1 MPFLVIFVA
10 SQVKDKSCGA
20 IRRASILILAAL
32 GQILDNIESSAT
44 TGWEAVV
51 CKSGGCEPA
60 ALSQQRAVACLDGQS
75 VLRICLI
82 DGLQLAATASCGK
95 ASEHPQVYKS
105 MYAFW
110 LEHLHSH
117 LSAGRPSQ
125 LKHRPDTF

>member
-1 MPFLVIFVA
+1 MPFSVIFVA

-60 ALSQQRAVACLDGQS
+60 ADCGGAVQRNFYIV
-75 VLRICLI
+75 R
-82 DGLQLAATASCGK
+82 
-95 ASEHPQVYKS
+95 
-105 MYAFW
+105 
-110 LEHLHSH
+110 
-117 LSAGRPSQ
+117 
-125 LKHRPDTF
+125 